1 VYTHI
6 KWQAHPEVLSS
17 KIDNEAILMS
27 IEADA
32 YFSLEP
38 VGSKIWELLSKEPAT
53 IDKLVVLLMEEFEV
67 DEKTCIEDL
76 QRFIDDMS
84 AKKLIRQLVIP
95 V

>member
-1 VYTHI
+1 MYK

-27 IEADA
+27 IEAGA
-32 YFSLEP
+32 YFGLEP

-53 IDKLVVLLMEEFEV
+53 IDKLVVLLMEEYEV

-76 QRFIDDMS
+76 QRFIHDMS